1 MDYGYDEQ
9 LSVDVLWDIDKEPKI
24 PDMDRKL
31 IINVAT
37 PGGLISNTQNPHL
50 PNTPEEI
57 AKEIIAGYKAGAAMW
72 HVHVRDEGVFTVE
85 SEIYKKTMDLVFK
98 EAPDIITN
106 LCVVGSQE
114 IEDVDVRLKPLIE
127 PLVEYGANYCE
138 SGLINCQSM
147 ALGPIILRSTG
158 PGNIAE
164 AKYMVEK
171 GVKPELVAYNLA
183 CLVNI
188 KEWLI
193 DSQIVPK
200 PYLIDICAG
209 IHNSTPAHP
218 TQEAFSNYIN
228 CLRYL
233 PAAREDCVVQTIVG
247 GRNWLPMITLG
258 IMLGVDIVRV
268 GAEDCLHMYPHKD
281 DIITH
286 SADAISKVAA
296 IAKELGREIAT
307 PSEAREILGLNQKT

>member
-1 MDYGYDEQ
+1 MDHDAK
-9 LSVDVLWDIDKEPKI
+9 LSVSVLWDIDKEEKI

-37 PGGLISNTQNPHL
+37 PGGLISKQQNPYL
-50 PNTPEEI
+50 PGTPEEI
-57 AKEIIAGYKAGAAMW
+57 AKEIIDGYKAGAAMW
-72 HVHVRDEGVFTVE
+72 HVHVRKDDVFTIE
-85 SEIYKKTMDLVFK
+85 SEIYKRTMDLVYK
-98 EAPDIITN
+98 EAPDIVSN
-106 LCVVGSQE
+106 LCVVISPDFEGAE
-114 IEDVDVRLKPLIE
+114 KRLKPLIE
-127 PLVEYGANYCE
+127 PLLEYGSKYCE

-147 ALGPIILRSTG
+147 GLGPIVFKATG
-158 PGNIAE
+158 PGIIDE

-218 TQEAFSNYIN
+218 TQEAITNYTN
-228 CLRYL
+228 CFRYL
-233 PAAREDCVVQTIVG
+233 PAAREDCVIQTIVG
-247 GRNWLPMITLG
+247 GRNWLPVTVLG

-268 GAEDCLHMYPHKD
+268 GAEDCFHMYPHKD
-281 DIITH
+281 DIVQY
-286 SADAISKVAA
+286 SADTVRKVAA

-307 PSEAREILGLNQKT
+307 PSEAREILGLNPL